1 MITTIVIIIVV
12 IIVII
17 IIIIIIIIIR
27 DLSREVLISEFGC
40 LPRQVSRDT
49 GH

>member
-1 MITTIVIIIVV
+1 MIIIMMIIIIVV
-12 IIVII
+12 IIV
-17 IIIIIIIIIR
+17 IIIIIIIR

>member
-1 MITTIVIIIVV
+1 MIIIMMIIIVV
-12 IIVII
+12 IIV
-17 IIIIIIIIIR
+17 IIIIIIIR